1 MEISV
6 RCIND
11 HKVYTAPEGVSLMEL
26 CRRIAPD
33 LCKEAVSAK
42 VNNVNRGLMYR
53 VYNNSDVEFL
63 TIASSLGMSVYTRT
77 LLFVLSKAV
86 ANLYEGVHLSVEA
99 PISNGYYIYL
109 RKPAASADT
118 KIKQNGGADN
128 SDVGGFSPNVGDIR
142 REMDA
147 IIKKDIPFERV
158 VCPTDQAIA
167 VFDKYGMH
175 SKSTLLRTTGSLY
188 TTYYLLDGYPD
199 YYYSALCPSTGYI
212 HLYGLENYHDGLL
225 LRLPD
230 PENPSKLKPHVPQ
243 EKMLEVFNEH
253 HRWQDLGCL
262 RTIGEMNEY
271 CAKGYTNDLINVSEA
286 LQERKICHI
295 AEDIAA
301 RKARLVLIAGPSSSG
316 KTTFSKRL
324 SVQLM
329 TCGIR
334 PRPISLDD
342 FFLPRVQ
349 TPRDADGNYDY
360 ESIDALN
367 LPLLYE
373 QMQSLFRGEEVEL
386 PKYDFQSG
394 ESLGSGKKLRLAQN
408 DVLVIEGIHALNPKL
423 TQKIPAELKY
433 KVYVSALTT
442 IQLDDHNYIPTS
454 DNRLL
459 RRIVRDYKFRGY
471 SAQETIS
478 RWPSVQAGERK
489 WIFPFQED
497 VDVMF
502 NSALLFELAGLRT
515 QALPLLE
522 MVPENAPEYAEAY
535 RLRKFLRYINPIKIT
550 GLPQDSLLR
559 EFLGG
564 SSFHY

>member
-1 MEISV
+1 MDISI

-11 HKVYTAPEGVSLMEL
+11 HKVYTTREGISLLDL
-26 CRRIAPD
+26 CRQLAPS
-33 LCKEAVSAK
+33 KEKVFVSAK
-42 VNNVNRGLMYR
+42 VNNVNRGLDYR

-63 TIASSLGMSVYTRT
+63 DISSTLGMAVYTRT

-86 ANLYEGVHLSVEA
+86 ASLYPGVHLSVEA

-109 RKPAASADT
+109 RKPE
-118 KIKQNGGADN
+118 G
-128 SDVGGFSPNVGDIR
+128 SDIHTNVQDIR
-142 REMDA
+142 REMDK
-147 IIKKDIPFERV
+147 IISKDIPFQRV

-167 VFDKYGMH
+167 LFDRHGMQ
-175 SKSTLLRTTGSLY
+175 SKSTLLRTTGRLY
-188 TTYYLLDGYPD
+188 TTYYLLEDYPD

-212 HLYGLENYHDGLL
+212 RLYGLENYHDGLL

-230 PENPSKLKPHVPQ
+230 PASPDKLKPHLRQ
-243 EKMLEVFNEH
+243 DKMLEVFNEH

-295 AEDIAA
+295 AEDIAG
-301 RKARLVLIAGPSSSG
+301 RKAKLVLIAGPSSSG

-342 FFLPRVQ
+342 YFLPRVQ
-349 TPRDADGNYDY
+349 TPKDAEGNYDY

-367 LPLLYE
+367 LPLLYD
-373 QMQSLFRGEEVEL
+373 QMHRLFEGEEVEL

-394 ESLGSGKKLRLAQN
+394 ESLPSGTRLKLAAN

-423 TQKIPAELKY
+423 TKKVPAELKY

-471 SAQETIS
+471 SAQQTIS

-489 WIFPFQED
+489 WIFPFQEN

-522 MVPENAPEYAEAY
+522 MVPENVPEYAEAY
-535 RLRKFLRYINPIKIT
+535 RLRKFLGYINPIKIT

>member
-11 HKVYTAPEGVSLMEL
+11 HKVYNAPEGVSLLDL
-26 CRRIAPD
+26 CRQIAPD
-33 LCKEAVSAK
+33 LCDSAVSAK
-42 VNNVNRGLMYR
+42 VNNVNRGLAYR

-86 ANLYEGVHLSVEA
+86 ANLYKDVHLSVEA

-109 RKPAASADT
+109 RKPADT
-118 KIKQNGGADN
+118 AIN
-128 SDVGGFSPNVGDIR
+128 PNVKDIR

-147 IIKKDIPFERV
+147 IIKADIPFQRV
-158 VCPTDQAIA
+158 VCPTDEAIA
-167 VFDKYGMH
+167 VFDKFGMH

-212 HLYGLENYHDGLL
+212 RLYGLEDYHDGLL

-230 PENPSKLKPHVPQ
+230 PEAPSQLKPHVPQ

-301 RKARLVLIAGPSSSG
+301 RKVKLVLIAGPSSSG

-324 SVQLM
+324 SVQMM

-349 TPRDADGNYDY
+349 TPKDADGNYDY

-367 LPLLYE
+367 LPLLYQ

-386 PKYDFQSG
+386 PRYDFQSG
-394 ESLGSGKKLRLAQN
+394 QSLPSGKRLRLQDN

-423 TQKIPAELKY
+423 TAKVDAKWKY

-489 WIFPFQED
+489 WIFPFQEN